1 MGKLLCEKKLRDVWC
16 RNESVRAEIGP
27 ILQTHT
33 HTHTHTHA
41 SPIVVLAG
49 LPGFARDSCS
59 IIMSICAFHF
69 YIIYF
74 HFFSADH
81 GIPQTFDYILTT

>member
-33 HTHTHTHA
+33 HTHAAKLVVEITYSLSHT
-41 SPIVVLAG
+41 
-49 LPGFARDSCS
+49 CN
-59 IIMSICAFHF
+59 
-69 YIIYF
+69 
-74 HFFSADH
+74 FFQMFMQINGSKSGHLQKGALC
-81 GIPQTFDYILTT
+81 PMLLYQP